1 MNENTPD
8 ADQSL
13 NQDYGKNPDSTL
25 LAGSAE
31 NDTGTAARFE
41 RGEIDVFTLVSAV
54 PESALPPSL
63 RAIYQ
68 TAKQAME
75 SPQLRAISDANKRE
89 RESRNFLNQLG
100 LWRLAR
106 GAGYVQAYEQF
117 ERTGKSIEVG
127 QKVFESDWF
136 RQLQDQRAR
145 EIAALEEKQRAGRL
159 TPAENDRRLVLKTA
173 LEGDNQVKAGWQSL
187 SDKFQ
192 KIKARENTGNMD
204 EKDLREKEAQ
214 LKQRLFDQ
222 LDKASTELRERL
234 LAEISSADPSFL
246 KEYEDRLKAQ
256 HGAQPL
262 ASSRLDDTIA
272 EVRAIPESVDSLI
285 EDVVIVDRP
294 ASTAKAQGIAGVKTG
309 VDMNGAFVTAVAERV
324 PTADA
329 PDIGGPD
336 FVRTGKHLTSNLP

>member
-8 ADQSL
+8 ANRNL

-25 LAGSAE
+25 LAGSAG

-54 PESALPPSL
+54 PESAMPPSL

-89 RESRNFLNQLG
+89 REARNFLNQLG

-106 GAGYVQAYEQF
+106 GAGYVQAYEQL
-117 ERTGKSIEVG
+117 ERTGKSIEAG

-159 TPAENDRRLVLKTA
+159 TPEENDRRLVLKTA

-187 SDKFQ
+187 SDEFQ
-192 KIKARENTGNMD
+192 KIKARENTGSMD

-222 LDKASTELRERL
+222 LDKASPELRERL
-234 LAEISSADPSFL
+234 LAEISSADPSFRR
-246 KEYEDRLKAQ
+246 EYQDRLRAQ
-256 HGAQPL
+256 HGTQPV
-262 ASSRLDDTIA
+262 ASRLDDTIA

-309 VDMNGAFVTAVAERV
+309 VDMNGAFVTAVAERA
-324 PTADA
+324 PNADA
-329 PDIGGPD
+329 PNTGGPD
-336 FVRTGKHLTSNLP
+336 FARTGKHLTSNLP